1 MSTESAPALAR
12 AGVMEGRHVIKGGGT
27 AGTLQA
33 TLAHVL
39 SLAEWVQADS
49 LKTIENTAV
58 PVITLSTKP
67 LGGGAGGAGTVVRLD
82 VTFEGANH
90 RGVEAVALT
99 RQLAA
104 AFPELKALFLVLKS
118 LLSARGLDNPY
129 TGGLTSFGLILLLT
143 RFLQHHAEERRH
155 AGDTADPAD
164 GGGAGAG
171 EPSLGELLAG
181 GPLSSPS
188 QKVFHVSA
196 CRPPM
201 SDLQLPTASRSPVPR
216 PLLRPH
222 PRGAAG
228 FLDYFGNF
236 FNPRSTGISV
246 EPRAAGAGGRA
257 PARTLAGRFLPRD
270 QASIHEPLE
279 PLASAARAARPRH
292 APPPGRR
299 LSVEDAPPLPLTADK
314 LERRFHLDP
323 LYVEN
328 PLVPHHN
335 VTRNCFRIYRPD
347 PPPASAARA
356 SPPAALPPGAAA
368 GADRE

>member
-67 LGGGAGGAGTVVRLD
+67 LGGGAGGEGTVVRLD

-143 RFLQHHAEERRH
+143 RFLQHHAEERRR

-164 GGGAGAG
+164 GGGAGGG
-171 EPSLGELLAG
+171 EPNLGELLAG
-181 GPLSSPS
+181 APLCSPS
-188 QKVFHVSA
+188 QKVSYVSA
-196 CRPPM
+196 CRLPM
-201 SDLQLPTASRSPVPR
+201 SGRSSA
-216 PLLRPH
+216 PH
-222 PRGAAG
+222 RFP
-228 FLDYFGNF
+228 F
-236 FNPRSTGISV
+236 
-246 EPRAAGAGGRA
+246 PRAAHPTA
-257 PARTLAGRFLPRD
+257 PSPPRRHRLPGLFR
-270 QASIHEPLE
+270 EPLQ
-279 PLASAARAARPRH
+279 PALDGYLRRAARRGRGRPRARAH
-292 APPPGRR
+292 PGRAIP
-299 LSVEDAPPLPLTADK
+299 APRPGL
-314 LERRFHLDP
+314 
-323 LYVEN
+323 N
-328 PLVPHHN
+328 P
-335 VTRNCFRIYRPD
+335 
-347 PPPASAARA
+347 RA
-356 SPPAALPPGAAA
+356 T
-368 GADRE
+368 